1 MITGI
6 VLLTN
11 FTRSTSLTNKSFCHS
26 RIRTFNMP
34 IVVPRNDFNLLRIDS
49 ACSSSEIESG
59 ASKNKNSSAQHV
71 QAAPAP
77 RRRVV
82 FNRDVYVQETI
93 HVNDYS
99 DDEMDA
105 TWYTR
110 DDFKNQKAEF
120 AITVRMLATNRYSGD
135 DDIHCARGLEY
146 RHREGAKERQ
156 KNKLN
161 GLMSVL
167 EEQERQ
173 QLVGEENDEKISQ
186 AYVQANYHCRHA
198 ALEMG
203 LFDEDEVFG
212 PMDDSSY
219 GSRASSMVSQADSEA
234 SSECTTSGSSK
245 QKAGLGRF
253 FKRTKK

>member
-1 MITGI
+1 
-6 VLLTN
+6 
-11 FTRSTSLTNKSFCHS
+11 
-26 RIRTFNMP
+26 MP
-34 IVVPRNDFNLLRIDS
+34 VVIPRNDFNLLRIDS
-49 ACSSSEIESG
+49 SCSSSEIDSG
-59 ASKNKNSSAQHV
+59 ASKSKNSSSESL
-71 QAAPAP
+71 QAAPAPRP

-93 HVNDYS
+93 HVNDYT
-99 DDEMDA
+99 DNEIDA

-110 DDFKNQKAEF
+110 EDFKNQKAEF
-120 AITVRMLATNRYSGD
+120 AITVRMLATDRYSGD

-146 RHREGAKERQ
+146 RHREGAKLRQ

-167 EEQERQ
+167 EEQSRQ
-173 QLVGEENDEKISQ
+173 QLVGEENDEKISK
-186 AYVQANYHCRHA
+186 AYIQANYHCRHA

-212 PMDDSSY
+212 VIDDTSY
-219 GSRASSMVSQADSEA
+219 GSRSTSLISQANSTSA
-234 SSECTTSGSSK
+234 SKCSTLGSCK

-253 FKRTKK
+253 FKRTSKK